1 MGWMM
6 PEKVAEKVNI
16 KDVRIDANKDNVPDL
31 LGEEFTIEGIVTS
44 QSEAVTPKNSFFEV
58 VYIEDETGGICI
70 FGVSKT
76 PLRVGQ
82 KIRVTGIVDA
92 YQGEFEI
99 QVKDEDTQ
107 IQIIDE
113 NPVDISPV
121 KLSTGN
127 SMIAENGGKLIQV
140 QGKVVRMDKSNL
152 YINDGTG
159 ESRIYVEGYI
169 WDGKDE
175 STKGIWDKNIKVGD
189 TVSAIGLGSMDPEGA
204 RLRVRN
210 TGEIILIP
218 SEETNEKPVIN
229 GAENITIKV
238 GDSFDPKSGVIATDK
253 EDGDITSKIVIT
265 GSVDTSKAG
274 EYVLTYSITDSFG
287 NNTTMTRK
295 VTVIDKDD
303 NEKPENP
310 SKPNKPNKP
319 NNSGNNNSNLPQTGG
334 DSSSIVLIVIA
345 VLVIGGGVT
354 LLFKRKNKGENT
366 EQSKK

>member
-1 MGWMM
+1 DNVPVEQGKVSVIGAEELSNGGKVVVAGNTFFSDFETDGQNATSYSNIKIVKNIMGWMM
-6 PEKVAEKVNI
+6 AEKVAEKVNI
-16 KDVRIDANKDNVPDL
+16 EDVRIDANKDNVPDL

-82 KIRVTGIVDA
+82 KIRVTGTVDA

-99 QVKDEDTQ
+99 QVNDEDAQ
-107 IQIIDE
+107 IQILDE

-127 SMIAENGGKLIQV
+127 SMLTENGGKLIQV

-175 STKGIWDKNIKVGD
+175 ATKGTWDKNIRVGD

-204 RLRVRN
+204 RLRV
-210 TGEIILIP
+210 
-218 SEETNEKPVIN
+218 
-229 GAENITIKV
+229 
-238 GDSFDPKSGVIATDK
+238 
-253 EDGDITSKIVIT
+253 
-265 GSVDTSKAG
+265 
-274 EYVLTYSITDSFG
+274 
-287 NNTTMTRK
+287 
-295 VTVIDKDD
+295 
-303 NEKPENP
+303 
-310 SKPNKPNKP
+310 
-319 NNSGNNNSNLPQTGG
+319 
-334 DSSSIVLIVIA
+334 
-345 VLVIGGGVT
+345 
-354 LLFKRKNKGENT
+354 
-366 EQSKK
+366 